1 MKRITLSTL
10 AFAALLV
17 VSCERR
23 TTDYTRGTSD
33 RCEVHGV
40 RMTKAGVPIEYGLV
54 RLSELG
60 KALQIASTNSFP
72 HAQESLLA
80 GCIVGDATQ
89 AVIYVCPACQ
99 EARRKWEL
107 EHPKSDGR

>member
-10 AFAALLV
+10 AFAALLL

-60 KALQIASTNSFP
+60 KALQIARDAPTAP
-72 HAQESLLA
+72 LLKRLEQEMSGA
-80 GCIVGDATQ
+80 VRTPPPPAPNAT
-89 AVIYVCPACQ
+89 AT
-99 EARRKWEL
+99 
-107 EHPKSDGR
+107 PKVRVRF